1 MPRRFPAG
9 AALLLSTLVA
19 VIPPALIMLVL
30 GQEWGPLIALTS
42 ATVHGVSYLVIGF
55 FVFIMYYDRPAHR
68 IWRLP
73 YVLSWGTLLAFLLL
87 LIITTVL
94 EPGFQLFPQ
103 VILFTLLYGPISGF
117 SAWLLRPHP
126 APPNK
131 PIESCSSCTP
141 KAIRD

>member
-9 AALLLSTLVA
+9 AALLFSTLVA

-42 ATVHGVSYLVIGF
+42 A
-55 FVFIMYYDRPAHR
+55 
-68 IWRLP
+68 
-73 YVLSWGTLLAFLLL
+73 
-87 LIITTVL
+87 TVL

-117 SAWLLRPHP
+117 SAWLLRPNP
-126 APPNK
+126 ALPNK